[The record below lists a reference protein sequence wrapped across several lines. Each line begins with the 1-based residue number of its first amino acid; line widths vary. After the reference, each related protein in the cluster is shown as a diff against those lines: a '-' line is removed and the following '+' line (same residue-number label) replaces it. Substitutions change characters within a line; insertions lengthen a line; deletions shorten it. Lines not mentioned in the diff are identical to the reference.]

1 MYQSI
6 ENIIYLGTHGQFKKP
21 YDDSRPLKLSQSV
34 QLGLLVTPSLEL
46 KLYMIPEITPSN

>member
-1 MYQSI
+1 MV
-6 ENIIYLGTHGQFKKP
+6 NLKKP
-21 YDDSRPLKLSQSV
+21 YDDSRSLKLSQSV